1 MKVESVCFLVAIEW
15 VTEDG
20 SIQAFVV
27 GTMHS
32 QLMCSPRL
40 RIKCQAEVY
49 PFMAFGFFTLS
60 SSFFTYNLVFRDG
73 FLAFLVAY
81 HLAWPVE
88 VVWYQWE
95 RDDSPLILSMSILQ
109 DSLNVILAFCADDG
123 DVLFL
128 YLVMEEGLLQLVI
141 GKFCLGDDQQS
152 ACRHVQSVYDE
163 RSFSLWVLFPS
174 PRIDGRLLGIF
185 SRNGEQ
191 AFWLV
196 DDGKFPIVVQNLHL
210 IV

>member
-1 MKVESVCFLVAIEW
+1 MKVEPVCFLVAIEW

-20 SIQAFVV
+20 SIQTFVV

-40 RIKCQAEVY
+40 RIKRQAEVY
-49 PFMAFGFFTLS
+49 TFMAFGFFPLS
-60 SSFFTYNLVFRDG
+60 SSFFPYNLVFRDG
-73 FLAFLVAY
+73 FLAILVAY

-88 VVWYQWE
+88 VVWHQWE

-109 DSLNVILAFCADDG
+109 DSLHGILVFCAEDG

-128 YLVMEEGLLQLVI
+128 YLVMEEGLLQLVV
-141 GKFCLGDDQQS
+141 GKFRLGYDQQS

-163 RSFSLWVLFPS
+163 RSICL
-174 PRIDGRLLGIF
+174 
-185 SRNGEQ
+185 
-191 AFWLV
+191 
-196 DDGKFPIVVQNLHL
+196 
-210 IV
+210 

>member
-1 MKVESVCFLVAIEW
+1 MKVESVCFLVAIER

-20 SIQAFVV
+20 SIQTFVV

-40 RIKCQAEVY
+40 WVERQSKVEL
-49 PFMAFGFFTLS
+49 FTLP
-60 SSFFTYNLVFRDG
+60 SSFFPLPSSFFILPSSFFPYNLVFRDG
-73 FLAFLVAY
+73 FLAILVAY

-88 VVWYQWE
+88 VVWHQWE

-109 DSLNVILAFCADDG
+109 DSLHGILVFCAEDG

-128 YLVMEEGLLQLVI
+128 YLVMEEGLLQLVV
-141 GKFCLGDDQQS
+141 GKFRLGDDQQS

-163 RSFSLWVLFPS
+163 WSFCL
-174 PRIDGRLLGIF
+174 
-185 SRNGEQ
+185 
-191 AFWLV
+191 
-196 DDGKFPIVVQNLHL
+196 
-210 IV
+210 

>member
-1 MKVESVCFLVAIEW
+1 MKVESVCFLVAIER

-20 SIQAFVV
+20 SIQTFVV

-40 RIKCQAEVY
+40 WVERQSKVELF
-49 PFMAFGFFTLS
+49 PLP
-60 SSFFTYNLVFRDG
+60 SSFFPYNLVFRDG
-73 FLAFLVAY
+73 FLAILVAY

-88 VVWYQWE
+88 VVWHQWE

-109 DSLNVILAFCADDG
+109 DSLHGILVFCAEDG

-128 YLVMEEGLLQLVI
+128 YLVMEEGLLQLVV
-141 GKFCLGDDQQS
+141 GKFRLGDDQQS

-163 RSFSLWVLFPS
+163 WSFCL
-174 PRIDGRLLGIF
+174 
-185 SRNGEQ
+185 
-191 AFWLV
+191 
-196 DDGKFPIVVQNLHL
+196 
-210 IV
+210 